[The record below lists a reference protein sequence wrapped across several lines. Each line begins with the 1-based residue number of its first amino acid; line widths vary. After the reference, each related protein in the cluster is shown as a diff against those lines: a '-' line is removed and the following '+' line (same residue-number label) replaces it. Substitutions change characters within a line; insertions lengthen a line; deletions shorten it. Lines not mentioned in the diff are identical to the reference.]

1 MAEPTKISHI
11 PTVNLSEVSGV
22 KVVVSNLAES
32 VIPRHI
38 SYHFMGIGNIRNVTM
53 VSKGVAEVVF
63 AHWEN
68 AQKAIDLYDGTPYW
82 DGKLMKLRIKDVYV
96 PS

>member
-1 MAEPTKISHI
+1 
-11 PTVNLSEVSGV
+11 
-22 KVVVSNLAES
+22 
-32 VIPRHI
+32 
-38 SYHFMGIGNIRNVTM
+38 M